1 MTDHISATHKL
12 IELSRKYELSR
23 RALRAGAA
31 EPRRYGNGFWCPRPA
46 PRSPSDVE
54 EAKL

>member
-23 RALRAGAA
+23 RAVRAGAA
-31 EPRRYGNGFWCPRPA
+31 EPRRCGNGFRCPRPA
-46 PRSPSDVE
+46 TRLASDVE
-54 EAKL
+54 EVKL

>member
-1 MTDHISATHKL
+1 MIDRISATHKL

-23 RALRAGAA
+23 RALRARAA
-31 EPRRYGNGFWCPRPA
+31 EPRRYGNGFRCPRPA